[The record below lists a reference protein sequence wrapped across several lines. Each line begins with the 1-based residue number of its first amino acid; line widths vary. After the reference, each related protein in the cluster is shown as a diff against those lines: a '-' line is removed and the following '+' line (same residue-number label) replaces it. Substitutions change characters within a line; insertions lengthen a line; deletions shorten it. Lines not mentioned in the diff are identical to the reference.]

1 MTKNSKRSDWRIGKS
16 TDLTDSE
23 DKQIRAAKLQL
34 VNKGKIII
42 TSIPVNKLFPFR
54 NTISRYDVIPWS
66 AEGVLPID
74 FIYLNFQ
81 AEIRDLMNLFNRDF
95 VN

>member
-1 MTKNSKRSDWRIGKS
+1 MTKNSKRSHWRIRKS
-16 TDLTDSE
+16 TDLTESE
-23 DKQIRAAKLQL
+23 DKQIRATKLQL
-34 VNKGKIII
+34 VNKGKTII
-42 TSIPVNKLFPFR
+42 TLIPVNKLFPFR

>member
-1 MTKNSKRSDWRIGKS
+1 MTKHSKRSDWRIGKS

-54 NTISRYDVIPWS
+54 NTISRYDVIP
-66 AEGVLPID
+66 
-74 FIYLNFQ
+74 
-81 AEIRDLMNLFNRDF
+81 
-95 VN
+95 

>member
-16 TDLTDSE
+16 TDLTESE
-23 DKQIRAAKLQL
+23 DKQIRATKLQL
-34 VNKGKIII
+34 VNKGKTII
-42 TSIPVNKLFPFR
+42 TLIPVNKLFPFR